1 VQTRL
6 RGAVRVAQGAD
17 YDLWRPAGT
26 PRLAIFVGGLYADR
40 WLAASG
46 HLTVWAARGKHV
58 RGRLRLR
65 LSLPAGAERT
75 LLQLRAPGY
84 KRTIAVLPSRTQS
97 LVVPVEGGRSW
108 TMRFWTKRPG
118 YLTDGRTIS
127 VKAKLPVFSSS

>member
-1 VQTRL
+1 
-6 RGAVRVAQGAD
+6 
-17 YDLWRPAGT
+17 
-26 PRLAIFVGGLYADR
+26 
-40 WLAASG
+40 
-46 HLTVWAARGKHV
+46 LTVWAAQGKHV

-84 KRTIAVLPSRTQS
+84 KGMIEVLPSRTQS

-108 TMRFWTKRPG
+108 TLRFWTNRPG

-127 VKAKLPVFSSS
+127 VRAEMPVFTPVR